1 MQYPIIK
8 VKKLPLRYKHCMIV
22 KAASFNFENIDAFLS
37 SGSNVMKQEYLNQ
50 LHNEI
55 FKVIDAQFISAQG
68 EKIQSNGNDFIV
80 FKSNFDLK
88 MFERLVSNLS
98 KEIDEYLEGE
108 VALSYAVI
116 DAMLYLDGRDPT
128 LLGSMRMGKDLFE
141 SSEYQKAFK
150 KIDISKVRGHAKYL
164 TSFDEFKL
172 SYVAQAD
179 NYCI

>member
-8 VKKLPLRYKHCMIV
+8 VKKLPSHYKHCMIV
-22 KAASFNFENIDAFLS
+22 KIAYFNFEYIDTFFS
-37 SGSNVMKQEYLNQ
+37 SGNEVMKKEYLNQ

-68 EKIQSNGNDFIV
+68 EKIQSNGKDFII
-80 FKSNFDLK
+80 FKSNFDIK
-88 MFERLVSNLS
+88 MFERLVCNLS
-98 KEIDEYLEGE
+98 KEIDEYLDGE

-116 DAMLYLDGRDPT
+116 DAMLYLDGREPT
-128 LLGSMRMGKDLFE
+128 LLGSMKMGNDLFE

-150 KIDISKVRGHAKYL
+150 KVDISKVRGHAKYL
-164 TSFDEFKL
+164 TSFDEFEV
-172 SYVAQAD
+172 SYIAQAD